1 MRFLIAVLD
10 GGTATA
16 LPGEMKAIDAFNDK
30 LRAHGHWILAAGLA
44 APSNAT
50 VIDNRGDAP
59 RVTRG
64 AFNDNSVYMSGFW
77 IIDAPDA
84 ATAHALAAE
93 GSKCCNRA
101 VEVRQFL
108 GG

>member
-1 MRFLIAVLD
+1 
-10 GGTATA
+10 
-16 LPGEMKAIDAFNDK
+16 
-30 LRAHGHWILAAGLA
+30 
-44 APSNAT
+44 
-50 VIDNRGDAP
+50 
-59 RVTRG
+59 VTRG

-84 ATAHALAAE
+84 ATAHALATE